1 LNGTIFRET
10 MISKDFVNVQAARHG
25 LHRMGS
31 EPVILQCKPASSIIG
46 DINTNATGTEPT
58 EKSVVP

>member
-1 LNGTIFRET
+1 